1 MERLAAPTGGVWN
14 LMPARRICSLLFL
27 LGFGATRPLP
37 AQTSGSW
44 VEEQVAN
51 WYPMAHKLARGRWGV
66 AVADQQG
73 KILWSV
79 NLDVPF
85 VPASTV
91 KLLTTGFARAMVGGD
106 ARRDTRVIGVG
117 QLSDAGEWKGVWWL
131 ELNGDVTLE
140 RLPGTGPMFRDL
152 AVQLR
157 LMGIRQLRGPLE
169 LASQA
174 GAADATYPAVWSPK
188 HRGRSFAP
196 LVGPLMF
203 HENIVLVGVSP
214 GSKAGSRAVLVSA
227 SPRGLAS
234 MVTVRAMTRSGRRTR
249 LSLRQGSD
257 GRLVVN
263 GTIGTRSRYRTLL
276 ATMVNPKQV
285 LEAVW
290 AQALKDEGIEWDRT
304 GTNRA
309 MTSDASRVLAE
320 VQSAVFDSVAS
331 EVNRRS
337 LNPGAELLLQWAA
350 GRGDSAS
357 ARLTAHVGSITGMPE
372 AVHLVDGSGLSYENR
387 VTPHAFINYLARYPL
402 TPSGRALPMLLPAN
416 GSGTLHKLSSGL
428 PGAGVVRAKTGTLAQ
443 VTNVVGYLGRPNGVL
458 LIALMYEGPRPLAA
472 RQAEWR
478 LFRILGADGV
488 LIPSDSFIL
497 DDVQLGGDSDSLGTV
512 VEDTT
517 GP

>member
-1 MERLAAPTGGVWN
+1 MKRTC
-14 LMPARRICSLLFL
+14 RLLFL
-27 LGFGATRPLP
+27 LIAGAAPSLP
-37 AQTSGSW
+37 AQTSGTW
-44 VEEQVAN
+44 VEEQVAS
-51 WYPMAHKLARGRWGV
+51 WYPLALKLARGKWGV

-73 KILWSV
+73 RILWSV
-79 NLDVPF
+79 NLDAPF

-91 KLLTTGFARAMVGGD
+91 KLLTTGFARSLVGGD
-106 ARRDTRVIGVG
+106 ARRETRVIGVG
-117 QLSDAGEWKGVWWL
+117 QLSNAGEWKGRWWL
-131 ELNGDVTLE
+131 EVNGDVTLE

-152 AVQLR
+152 AAQLR
-157 LMGIRQLRGPLE
+157 TTGIRRLRGPLE
-169 LASQA
+169 LSSQA
-174 GAADATYPAVWSPK
+174 GAADAVYPSVWSSK

-203 HENIVLVGVSP
+203 HENIVTVGINP
-214 GSKAGSRAVLVSA
+214 GSKAGARAVLVSA

-234 MVTVRAMTRSGRRTR
+234 MVTVRAVTRSGRRSR
-249 LSLRQGSD
+249 LSLSQGKD

-263 GTIGTRSRYRTLL
+263 GTIGTRARSRTLL

-285 LEAVW
+285 LDAVW
-290 AQALKDEGIEWDRT
+290 DQALKDEGIEWDRT
-304 GTNRA
+304 GTNGA

-357 ARLTAHVGSITGMPE
+357 ARLTAHVSSITGMPE
-372 AVHLVDGSGLSYENR
+372 AVHLVDGSGLSYDNR
-387 VTPHAFINYLARYPL
+387 MTPHAFINYLARYPL
-402 TPSGRALPMLLPAN
+402 TPAGRALPMLLPAN

-428 PGAGVVRAKTGTLAQ
+428 PATGVVRAKTGTLAS
-443 VTNVVGYLGRPNGVL
+443 VSNVVGYLGRPGGVL
-458 LIALMYEGPRPLAA
+458 LVALMYEGPRPAAA

-488 LIPSDSFIL
+488 LIPDDTFL
-497 DDVQLGGDSDSLGTV
+497 DDTHLGGDSDSLGV
-512 VEDTT
+512 ADDTT

>member
-1 MERLAAPTGGVWN
+1 MKRLCG
-14 LMPARRICSLLFL
+14 LLFL
-27 LGFGATRPLP
+27 LGLCSTRPLP

-44 VEEQVAN
+44 VEEQVAA
-51 WYPMAHKLARGRWGV
+51 WYPMALKMARGRWGV

-73 KILWSV
+73 KVLWSV

-91 KLLTTGFARAMVGGD
+91 KLLTTGFARSLVGGD

-117 QLSDAGEWKGVWWL
+117 QLSDAGEWKGRWWL

-152 AVQLR
+152 AAQLR
-157 LMGIRQLRGPLE
+157 NAGIRQLRGPLD
-169 LASQA
+169 LTSQA
-174 GAADATYPAVWSPK
+174 GAADAVYPTVWSSK

-203 HENIVLVGVSP
+203 HENIVLVGISP

-227 SPRGLAS
+227 APRGLSS
-234 MVTVRAMTRSGRRTR
+234 MVTVRAMTRSGRRSR
-249 LSLRQGSD
+249 LSLSQGKD
-257 GRLVVN
+257 GRLVVS
-263 GTIGTRSRYRTLL
+263 GTIGTRARSRTLL

-285 LEAVW
+285 LDAVW
-290 AQALKDEGIEWDRT
+290 AQALRDEGIEWDQS

-337 LNPGAELLLQWAA
+337 LNPGAELLLLWAA

-357 ARLTAHVGSITGMPE
+357 ARLTAHVASITGMPE

-387 VTPHAFINYLARYPL
+387 MTPHAFINYLARYPL
-402 TPSGRALPMLLPAN
+402 TPAGRALPMLLPAN
-416 GSGTLHKLSSGL
+416 GSGTLQKLSSGL
-428 PGAGVVRAKTGTLAQ
+428 PGTGVVRAKTGTLAQ
-443 VTNVVGYLGRPNGVL
+443 VSNVVGYLGRPNGVL
-458 LIALMYEGPRPLAA
+458 LVALMYEGPRPAAA

-488 LIPSDSFIL
+488 LIPEDSFL
-497 DDVQLGGDSDSLGTV
+497 DDAHLGGDSDSVEAV

>member
-1 MERLAAPTGGVWN
+1 MKRA
-14 LMPARRICSLLFL
+14 CSLLFL
-27 LGFGATRPLP
+27 LAAGAAPPLA
-37 AQTSGSW
+37 AQTSGTW
-44 VEEQVAN
+44 VEEQVAS
-51 WYPMAHKLARGRWGV
+51 WYPMAQKLARGRWGV
-66 AVADQQG
+66 AVADQTG
-73 KILWSV
+73 RILWSV

-91 KLLTTGFARAMVGGD
+91 KVLTTGFARSLVGGD

-117 QLSDAGEWKGVWWL
+117 QLTDAGEWKGRWWL

-152 AVQLR
+152 AAQMR
-157 LMGIRQLRGPLE
+157 IMGIRQLHGPLE
-169 LASQA
+169 LSSQA
-174 GAADATYPAVWSPK
+174 GAPEATYPTVWSTK

-203 HENIVLVGVSP
+203 HENIVLVGISP

-227 SPRGLAS
+227 SPRGLSS

-249 LSLRQGSD
+249 LSLSQGKD

-263 GTIGTRSRYRTLL
+263 GTIGTRSRQRTLL

-285 LEAVW
+285 LDAVW
-290 AQALKDEGIEWDRT
+290 AQALKDEGIEWDGRAT
-304 GTNRA
+304 TNRA
-309 MTSDASRVLAE
+309 MSSDASRVLAE

-337 LNPGAELLLQWAA
+337 LIPGAELMLQWAA
-350 GRGDSAS
+350 GQGDSAS
-357 ARLTAHVGSITGMPE
+357 ARLTAHVASITGMPE
-372 AVHLVDGSGLSYENR
+372 AVHLVDGSGLSYDNR
-387 VTPHAFINYLARYPL
+387 MTPHAFIRYLARYPL

-428 PGAGVVRAKTGTLAQ
+428 PATGVVRAKTGTLAQ
-443 VTNVVGYLGRPNGVL
+443 VSNVVGYLGRPNGVL
-458 LIALMYEGPRPLAA
+458 LIALMYEGPRPASA

-488 LIPSDSFIL
+488 LIPSDSFIM
-497 DDVQLGGDSDSLGTV
+497 DDPQLGGESDSLGAV
-512 VEDTT
+512 SEDTT

>member
-1 MERLAAPTGGVWN
+1 M
-14 LMPARRICSLLFL
+14 RRFLGLLLLIGLCS
-27 LGFGATRPLP
+27 TRPLP

-44 VEEQVAN
+44 VEEQVGA
-51 WYPMAHKLARGRWGV
+51 WYPMALKLARGKWGV

-73 KILWSV
+73 RILWST

-91 KLLTTGFARAMVGGD
+91 KLLTTGFARSLVGGD
-106 ARRDTRVIGVG
+106 SRRETRIIGVG
-117 QLSDAGEWKGVWWL
+117 QLSDAGEWKGRWWM

-140 RLPGTGPMFRDL
+140 RLPGTGPMLRDL
-152 AVQLR
+152 AAQLR
-157 LMGIRQLRGPLE
+157 IAGIRQLRGPLE
-169 LASQA
+169 LTSQT
-174 GAADATYPAVWSPK
+174 GSADAVYPVVWSSK

-203 HENIVLVGVSP
+203 HENVVLVGVSP
-214 GSKAGSRAVLVSA
+214 GAKAGSRAVMVSA
-227 SPRGLAS
+227 SPRGLSS

-249 LSLRQGSD
+249 LSLSQGAD

-263 GTIGTRSRYRTLL
+263 GTIGTRSRQRTLL

-285 LEAVW
+285 LDAVW
-290 AQALKDEGIEWDRT
+290 AQALADEGITWDRN

-357 ARLTAHVGSITGMPE
+357 ARLTAHVASITGMPE
-372 AVHLVDGSGLSYENR
+372 AVHLVDGSGLSYDNR
-387 VTPHAFINYLARYPL
+387 MTPHAFINYLARYPL
-402 TPSGRALPMLLPAN
+402 TPAGRTFPMLLPAN

-443 VTNVVGYLGRPNGVL
+443 VSNVVGYLGRPNGVL
-458 LIALMYEGPRPLAA
+458 LVALMYEGPRPWAA

-488 LIPSDSFIL
+488 LIPSDSFIM
-497 DDVQLGGDSDSLGTV
+497 DDAHLGGDSDSLGTV

>member
-1 MERLAAPTGGVWN
+1 MKRTC
-14 LMPARRICSLLFL
+14 RLLFL
-27 LGFGATRPLP
+27 LIAGAAPSLP
-37 AQTSGSW
+37 AQTSGTW
-44 VEEQVAN
+44 VEEQVAS
-51 WYPMAHKLARGRWGV
+51 WYPLALKLARGKWGV

-73 KILWSV
+73 RILWSV
-79 NLDVPF
+79 NLDAPF

-91 KLLTTGFARAMVGGD
+91 KLLTTGFARSLVGGD
-106 ARRDTRVIGVG
+106 ARRETRVIGVG
-117 QLSDAGEWKGVWWL
+117 QLSNAGEWKGRWWL
-131 ELNGDVTLE
+131 EVNGDVTLE

-152 AVQLR
+152 AAQLR
-157 LMGIRQLRGPLE
+157 TAGIRRLRGPLE
-169 LASQA
+169 LSSQA
-174 GAADATYPAVWSPK
+174 GAADAVYPSVWSSK

-203 HENIVLVGVSP
+203 HENIVTVGINP
-214 GSKAGSRAVLVSA
+214 GSKAGARAVLVSA

-234 MVTVRAMTRSGRRTR
+234 MVTVRAVTRSGRRSR
-249 LSLRQGSD
+249 LSLSQGKD

-263 GTIGTRSRYRTLL
+263 GTIGTRARSRTLL

-285 LEAVW
+285 LDAVW
-290 AQALKDEGIEWDRT
+290 DQALKDEGIEWDRT
-304 GTNRA
+304 GTNGA

-357 ARLTAHVGSITGMPE
+357 ARLTAHVSSITGMPE
-372 AVHLVDGSGLSYENR
+372 AVHLVDGSGLSYDNR
-387 VTPHAFINYLARYPL
+387 MTPHAFINYLARYPL
-402 TPSGRALPMLLPAN
+402 TPAGRALPMLLPAN

-428 PGAGVVRAKTGTLAQ
+428 PATGVVRAKTGTLAS
-443 VTNVVGYLGRPNGVL
+443 VSNVVGYLGRPGGVL
-458 LIALMYEGPRPLAA
+458 LVALMYEGPRPAAA

-488 LIPSDSFIL
+488 LIPDDTFL
-497 DDVQLGGDSDSLGTV
+497 DDTHLGGDSDSLGV
-512 VEDTT
+512 ADDTT

>member
-1 MERLAAPTGGVWN
+1 MKRLCG
-14 LMPARRICSLLFL
+14 LLFL
-27 LGFGATRPLP
+27 LSLCSTGPLA

-44 VEEQVAN
+44 VEEQVGA
-51 WYPMAHKLARGRWGV
+51 WYPMALKLARGRWGV

-73 KILWSV
+73 KVLWSV
-79 NLDVPF
+79 NLDSPF

-91 KLLTTGFARAMVGGD
+91 KLLTTGFARSLVGGD

-117 QLSDAGEWKGVWWL
+117 QLSDAGEWKGRWWL

-152 AVQLR
+152 AAQLR
-157 LMGIRQLRGPLE
+157 IAGVRQLRGSLE
-169 LASQA
+169 LSSQA
-174 GAADATYPAVWSPK
+174 GAADATYPSVWSSK

-203 HENIVLVGVSP
+203 HENIVLVGVTP

-234 MVTVRAMTRSGRRTR
+234 LVTVRAMTRSGRRTR
-249 LSLRQGSD
+249 LSLSQGSD

-263 GTIGTRSRYRTLL
+263 GTIGIRARQRTLL

-285 LEAVW
+285 LDAVW
-290 AQALKDEGIEWDRT
+290 AQALRDEGIEWDRS
-304 GTNRA
+304 GINRA

-357 ARLTAHVGSITGMPE
+357 ARLTAHVATITGMPQ
-372 AVHLVDGSGLSYENR
+372 AVHLVDGSGLSYDNR
-387 VTPHAFINYLARYPL
+387 MTPHAFIAYLARYPL
-402 TPSGRALPMLLPAN
+402 TPAGGALPMLLPAN

-443 VTNVVGYLGRPNGVL
+443 VSNVVGYLGRPNGVL
-458 LIALMYEGPRPLAA
+458 LVALMYEGPRPWAA

-497 DDVQLGGDSDSLGTV
+497 DDAHLGGDSDSLGAV

>member
-1 MERLAAPTGGVWN
+1 MRRFLALLLLIGLG
-14 LMPARRICSLLFL
+14 PA
-27 LGFGATRPLP
+27 RPLP

-44 VEEQVAN
+44 VEEQVGA
-51 WYPMAHKLARGRWGV
+51 WYPMALKLARGKWGI

-73 KILWSV
+73 RILWST

-85 VPASTV
+85 IPASTV
-91 KLLTTGFARAMVGGD
+91 KLLTTGFARSLVGGD
-106 ARRDTRVIGVG
+106 ARRETRIIGVG
-117 QLSDAGEWKGVWWL
+117 QLSDAGEWKGRWWL

-140 RLPGTGPMFRDL
+140 RLPGTGPMFREL
-152 AVQLR
+152 AAQLR
-157 LMGIRQLRGPLE
+157 LAGIRQLHGSLE
-169 LASQA
+169 LTSQT
-174 GAADATYPAVWSPK
+174 GVADAVYPAVWSSK

-203 HENIVLVGVSP
+203 HENVVLVGVSP

-227 SPRGLAS
+227 SPRGLSS

-249 LSLRQGSD
+249 LSLSQGAD

-263 GTIGTRSRYRTLL
+263 GTIGTRSRQRTLL

-285 LEAVW
+285 LDAVW
-290 AQALKDEGIEWDRT
+290 AQALADEGITWDRK

-320 VQSAVFDSVAS
+320 VQSPVFDSVAS

-337 LNPGAELLLQWAA
+337 LNPGAEMLLQWAA

-357 ARLTAHVGSITGMPE
+357 ARLTAHVAAITGMPD
-372 AVHLVDGSGLSYENR
+372 AVRLVDGSGLSYDNR
-387 VTPHAFINYLARYPL
+387 MTPHAFINYLARYPL
-402 TPSGRALPMLLPAN
+402 TPAGRALPMLLPAN

-428 PGAGVVRAKTGTLAQ
+428 PGAGVVRAKTGTLAM
-443 VTNVVGYLGRPNGVL
+443 VSNVVGYLGRPNGVL
-458 LIALMYEGPRPLAA
+458 LVALMYEGPRPWAA

-488 LIPSDSFIL
+488 LIPSDSFIM
-497 DDVQLGGDSDSLGTV
+497 DDAHLGGDSDSLGAV
-512 VEDTT
+512 AEDTT
-517 GP
+517 GL

>member
-1 MERLAAPTGGVWN
+1 MKRTC
-14 LMPARRICSLLFL
+14 RLLFL
-27 LGFGATRPLP
+27 LIAGAAPSLP
-37 AQTSGSW
+37 AQTSGTW
-44 VEEQVAN
+44 VEEQVAS
-51 WYPMAHKLARGRWGV
+51 WYPLAVKLARGKWGV

-73 KILWSV
+73 RILWSV
-79 NLDVPF
+79 NLDAPF

-91 KLLTTGFARAMVGGD
+91 KLLTTGFARSLVGGD
-106 ARRDTRVIGVG
+106 ARRETRVIGVG
-117 QLSDAGEWKGVWWL
+117 QLSNAGEWKGRWWL
-131 ELNGDVTLE
+131 EVNGDVTLE

-152 AVQLR
+152 AAQLR
-157 LMGIRQLRGPLE
+157 TAGIRRLRGPLE
-169 LASQA
+169 LSSQA
-174 GAADATYPAVWSPK
+174 GAADAVYPSVWSSK

-203 HENIVLVGVSP
+203 HENIVTVGINP
-214 GSKAGSRAVLVSA
+214 GSKAGARAVLVSA

-234 MVTVRAMTRSGRRTR
+234 MVTVRAVTRSGRRSR
-249 LSLRQGSD
+249 LSLSQGKD

-263 GTIGTRSRYRTLL
+263 GTIGTRARSRTLL

-285 LEAVW
+285 LDAVW
-290 AQALKDEGIEWDRT
+290 DQALKDEGIAWDRT
-304 GTNRA
+304 GANGA

-357 ARLTAHVGSITGMPE
+357 ARLTAHVSSITGMPE
-372 AVHLVDGSGLSYENR
+372 AVHLVDGSGLSYDNR
-387 VTPHAFINYLARYPL
+387 MTPHAFNNYLARYPL
-402 TPSGRALPMLLPAN
+402 TSTGRALPMLLPAN

-428 PGAGVVRAKTGTLAQ
+428 PATGVVRAKTGTLAS
-443 VTNVVGYLGRPNGVL
+443 VSNVVGYLGRPGGVL
-458 LIALMYEGPRPLAA
+458 LVALMYEGPRPAAA

-488 LIPSDSFIL
+488 LIPDDTFL
-497 DDVQLGGDSDSLGTV
+497 DDTHLGGDSDSLGV
-512 VEDTT
+512 ADDTT

>member
-1 MERLAAPTGGVWN
+1 
-14 LMPARRICSLLFL
+14 
-27 LGFGATRPLP
+27 
-37 AQTSGSW
+37 
-44 VEEQVAN
+44 
-51 WYPMAHKLARGRWGV
+51 MAHKLARGRWGV

>member
-1 MERLAAPTGGVWN
+1 MKRTC
-14 LMPARRICSLLFL
+14 RLLFL
-27 LGFGATRPLP
+27 LIAGAAPSLP
-37 AQTSGSW
+37 AQTSGTW
-44 VEEQVAN
+44 VEEQVAS
-51 WYPMAHKLARGRWGV
+51 WYPLALKLARGKWGV

-73 KILWSV
+73 RILWSV

-91 KLLTTGFARAMVGGD
+91 KLLTTGFARSLVGGD
-106 ARRDTRVIGVG
+106 ARRETRVIGVG
-117 QLSDAGEWKGVWWL
+117 QLSDAGEWKGRWWL
-131 ELNGDVTLE
+131 EVNGDVTLE

-152 AVQLR
+152 AAQLR
-157 LMGIRQLRGPLE
+157 TAGIRRLRGPLE
-169 LASQA
+169 LSSQA
-174 GAADATYPAVWSPK
+174 GVADAIYPAAWSSK

-203 HENIVLVGVSP
+203 HENIVMVGVSP
-214 GSKAGSRAVLVSA
+214 GSKAGARAVLVSA

-234 MVTVRAMTRSGRRTR
+234 MVTVRAVTRSGRRSR
-249 LSLRQGSD
+249 LSLSQGKD
-257 GRLVVN
+257 GRLVVS
-263 GTIGTRSRYRTLL
+263 GTIGTRARSRTLL

-285 LEAVW
+285 LDAVW
-290 AQALKDEGIEWDRT
+290 DQALKDEGIEWDRA
-304 GTNRA
+304 GTNGA

-357 ARLTAHVGSITGMPE
+357 ARLTAHVSSITGMPD
-372 AVHLVDGSGLSYENR
+372 AVHLVDGSGLSYDNR
-387 VTPHAFINYLARYPL
+387 MTPHAFINYLARYPL

-428 PGAGVVRAKTGTLAQ
+428 PATGVVRAKTGTLAD
-443 VTNVVGYLGRPNGVL
+443 VSNVVGYLGRPGGVL
-458 LIALMYEGPRPLAA
+458 LVALMYQGPRPAAA

-488 LIPSDSFIL
+488 LIPEDSFL
-497 DDVQLGGDSDSLGTV
+497 DDTHLGGDSDSLGAAD
-512 VEDTT
+512 DTT

>member
-1 MERLAAPTGGVWN
+1 MKRFLGLLLLIG
-14 LMPARRICSLLFL
+14 LCS
-27 LGFGATRPLP
+27 TRALP

-44 VEEQVAN
+44 VEEQVGA
-51 WYPMAHKLARGRWGV
+51 WYPMALKLARGKWGV

-73 KILWSV
+73 RILWSA

-91 KLLTTGFARAMVGGD
+91 KLLTTGFARSLVGGD
-106 ARRDTRVIGVG
+106 ARRETRVIGVG
-117 QLSDAGEWKGVWWL
+117 QLTDAGEWKGRWWL

-140 RLPGTGPMFRDL
+140 RLPGHRPDASRSGRPAARLPGSGSCTVRWSSRARPAPRMPSIPPSGP
-152 AVQLR
+152 A
-157 LMGIRQLRGPLE
+157 
-169 LASQA
+169 
-174 GAADATYPAVWSPK
+174 K

-203 HENIVLVGVSP
+203 HENVVLVGVSP

-227 SPRGLAS
+227 SPRGLSS

-249 LSLRQGSD
+249 LSLSQGAD

-263 GTIGTRSRYRTLL
+263 GTIGTRSRQRTLL

-285 LEAVW
+285 LDAVW
-290 AQALKDEGIEWDRT
+290 AQALTDEGITWDRN

-337 LNPGAELLLQWAA
+337 LNPGAEMLLQWAA

-357 ARLTAHVGSITGMPE
+357 ARLTAHVASITGMPE
-372 AVHLVDGSGLSYENR
+372 AVHLVDGSGLSYDNR
-387 VTPHAFINYLARYPL
+387 MTPHAFVNYLARYPL
-402 TPSGRALPMLLPAN
+402 TPTGRALPMLLPAN

-428 PGAGVVRAKTGTLAQ
+428 PGSGVVRAKTGTLAQ
-443 VTNVVGYLGRPNGVL
+443 VSNVVGYLGRPNGVL
-458 LIALMYEGPRPLAA
+458 LIALMYEGPRPWAGPPGRVA
-472 RQAEWR
+472 PVPHPWR
-478 LFRILGADGV
+478 RRRAH
-488 LIPSDSFIL
+488 
-497 DDVQLGGDSDSLGTV
+497 SL
-512 VEDTT
+512 
-517 GP
+517 

>member
-1 MERLAAPTGGVWN
+1 MKRTC
-14 LMPARRICSLLFL
+14 RLLFL
-27 LGFGATRPLP
+27 LIAGAAPSLP
-37 AQTSGSW
+37 AQTSGTW
-44 VEEQVAN
+44 VEEQVAS
-51 WYPMAHKLARGRWGV
+51 WYPLALKLARGKWGV

-79 NLDVPF
+79 NLDTPF

-91 KLLTTGFARAMVGGD
+91 KLLTTGFARSLVGGD
-106 ARRDTRVIGVG
+106 ARRETRVIGVG
-117 QLSDAGEWKGVWWL
+117 QLSDAGEWKGRWWL
-131 ELNGDVTLE
+131 EVNGDVTLE

-152 AVQLR
+152 AAQLR
-157 LMGIRQLRGPLE
+157 TGGIRRLRGPLE
-169 LASQA
+169 LSSQA
-174 GAADATYPAVWSPK
+174 GVADAIYPAAWSPK

-203 HENIVLVGVSP
+203 HENIVMVGINP
-214 GSKAGSRAVLVSA
+214 GSKAGARAVLVSA

-234 MVTVRAMTRSGRRTR
+234 MVTVRAVTRSGRRSR
-249 LSLRQGSD
+249 LSLSQGKD

-263 GTIGTRSRYRTLL
+263 GTIGTRARSRTLL

-285 LEAVW
+285 LDAVW
-290 AQALKDEGIEWDRT
+290 DQALKDEGIEWDRT
-304 GTNRA
+304 GTNGA

-357 ARLTAHVGSITGMPE
+357 ARLTAHVSSITGMPE
-372 AVHLVDGSGLSYENR
+372 AVHLVDGSGLSYDNR
-387 VTPHAFINYLARYPL
+387 MTPHAFINYLARYPL
-402 TPSGRALPMLLPAN
+402 TPAGRALPMLLPAN

-428 PGAGVVRAKTGTLAQ
+428 PATGVVRAKTGTLAS
-443 VTNVVGYLGRPNGVL
+443 VSNVVGYLGRPGGVL
-458 LIALMYEGPRPLAA
+458 LVALMYEGPRPAAA

-488 LIPSDSFIL
+488 LIPDDTFL
-497 DDVQLGGDSDSLGTV
+497 DDTHLGGDSDSLGAAD
-512 VEDTT
+512 DTT

>member
-1 MERLAAPTGGVWN
+1 MKRTC
-14 LMPARRICSLLFL
+14 RLLFL
-27 LGFGATRPLP
+27 LIAGAAPSLP
-37 AQTSGSW
+37 AQTSGTW
-44 VEEQVAN
+44 VEEQVAS
-51 WYPMAHKLARGRWGV
+51 WYPLALKLARGKWGV

-91 KLLTTGFARAMVGGD
+91 KLLTTGFARSLVGGN
-106 ARRDTRVIGVG
+106 ARRETRVIGVG
-117 QLSDAGEWKGVWWL
+117 QLSDAGEWKGRWWL
-131 ELNGDVTLE
+131 EVNGDVTLE

-152 AVQLR
+152 AAQLR
-157 LMGIRQLRGPLE
+157 TAGIRRLRGPLE
-169 LASQA
+169 LSSQA
-174 GAADATYPAVWSPK
+174 GMADAIYPAAWSPK

-214 GSKAGSRAVLVSA
+214 GSKAGARAVLVSA

-234 MVTVRAMTRSGRRTR
+234 MVTVRAVTRSGRRSR
-249 LSLRQGSD
+249 LSLSQGKD

-263 GTIGTRSRYRTLL
+263 GTIGTRARSRTLL

-285 LEAVW
+285 LDAVW
-290 AQALKDEGIEWDRT
+290 AQALKDEGIDWDRA
-304 GTNRA
+304 GTNGA
-309 MTSDASRVLAE
+309 MSSDASRVLAE

-357 ARLTAHVGSITGMPE
+357 ARLTAHVSSITGMPG
-372 AVHLVDGSGLSYENR
+372 AVHLVDGSGLSYDNR
-387 VTPHAFINYLARYPL
+387 MTPHAFINYLARYPL
-402 TPSGRALPMLLPAN
+402 TPSGRPLPMLLPAN

-428 PGAGVVRAKTGTLAQ
+428 PATGVVRAKTGTLAD
-443 VTNVVGYLGRPNGVL
+443 VSNVVGYLGRPGGVL
-458 LIALMYEGPRPLAA
+458 LVALMYEGPRPAAA

-488 LIPSDSFIL
+488 LIPDDTFL
-497 DDVQLGGDSDSLGTV
+497 DDTHLGGDSDSLGAAD
-512 VEDTT
+512 DTT

>member
-1 MERLAAPTGGVWN
+1 MTRTC
-14 LMPARRICSLLFL
+14 RLLFL
-27 LGFGATRPLP
+27 LIAGAAPSLP
-37 AQTSGSW
+37 AQTSGTW
-44 VEEQVAN
+44 VEEQVAS
-51 WYPMAHKLARGRWGV
+51 WYPLAVKLARGKWGV

-73 KILWSV
+73 RILWSV
-79 NLDVPF
+79 NLDAPF

-91 KLLTTGFARAMVGGD
+91 KLLTTGFARSLVGGD
-106 ARRDTRVIGVG
+106 ARRETRVIGVG
-117 QLSDAGEWKGVWWL
+117 QLSNAGEWKGRWWL
-131 ELNGDVTLE
+131 EVNGDVTLE

-152 AVQLR
+152 AAQLR
-157 LMGIRQLRGPLE
+157 TAGIRRLRGPLE
-169 LASQA
+169 LSSQA
-174 GAADATYPAVWSPK
+174 GAADAVYPSVWSSK

-203 HENIVLVGVSP
+203 HENIVTVGINP
-214 GSKAGSRAVLVSA
+214 GSKAGARAVLVSA

-234 MVTVRAMTRSGRRTR
+234 MVTVRAVTRSGRRSR
-249 LSLRQGSD
+249 LSLSQGKD

-263 GTIGTRSRYRTLL
+263 GTIGTRARSRTLL

-285 LEAVW
+285 LDAVW
-290 AQALKDEGIEWDRT
+290 DQALKDEGIEWDRT
-304 GTNRA
+304 GTNGA

-357 ARLTAHVGSITGMPE
+357 ARLTAHVSSITGMPE
-372 AVHLVDGSGLSYENR
+372 AVHLVDGSGLSYDNR
-387 VTPHAFINYLARYPL
+387 MTPHAFINYLARYPL
-402 TPSGRALPMLLPAN
+402 TPAGRALPMLLPAN

-428 PGAGVVRAKTGTLAQ
+428 PATGVVRAKTGTLAS
-443 VTNVVGYLGRPNGVL
+443 VSNVVGYLGRPGGVL
-458 LIALMYEGPRPLAA
+458 LVALMYEGPRPAAA

-488 LIPSDSFIL
+488 LIPDDTFL
-497 DDVQLGGDSDSLGTV
+497 DDTHLGGDSDSLGV
-512 VEDTT
+512 ADDTT